1 MVKDNLDIKLIA
13 LDMDGTLLNS
23 RKEISSKNF
32 QMLNR
37 AIEKNIN
44 IVPATGRPL
53 CGIPK
58 ELINNKGIKYAIC
71 SNGASIINIK
81 TNEVIYYCI
90 LNMEKVI
97 SIIKRLSVIDPI
109 LDIFADGKII
119 TEKRNFKRMD
129 GFLIP
134 DNMKKYIYDTRTETD
149 DIIEYVNKEAK
160 YIEKINLFFKDINQR
175 KLVGEELYNIEG
187 ITITSSL
194 NNNMEVNNEKANKGE
209 ALLWLSKYLKLS
221 KEQVMACGDSENDL
235 PMLKAAGLGV
245 AMANA
250 SEEIK
255 NVADYISSSNDED
268 GIAAAIKYWCQALT
282 Y

>member
-53 CGIPK
+53 CGLPK
-58 ELINNKGIKYAIC
+58 ELINIKGIKYAIC

-90 LNMEKVI
+90 LSMEKVI
-97 SIIKRLSVIDPI
+97 SVIKRLSVIDPI

-175 KLVGEELYNIEG
+175 KLVGEELSNIEG